1 MIKEFSICAPVHSV
15 WFRAILLTKRL
26 SFTSKA
32 KAVLPHAKW
41 QKAALGFAIAA
52 FSTFI
57 INLTFIIWAT
67 SSRSKDTK
75 DGIGI
80 LLLPDTCSETKA
92 FNTGIHVV
100 VNILST
106 VLLSGSNYCM
116 QCLMA
121 PTRSEINEA
130 HAKQE
135 WMDIGVPSVR
145 NFWRIRWKRRVF
157 WLLFMIS
164 SLPLHLL
171 YCNSVPTLLLFKL
184 TSLQL

>member
-1 MIKEFSICAPVHSV
+1 M
-15 WFRAILLTKRL
+15 
-26 SFTSKA
+26 
-32 KAVLPHAKW
+32 
-41 QKAALGFAIAA
+41 
-52 FSTFI
+52 
-57 INLTFIIWAT
+57 WAT
-67 SSRSKDTK
+67 ASRSADTN

-92 FNTGIHVV
+92 INTGIHVV

-106 VLLSGSNYCM
+106 ILLSGSNYCM

-135 WMDIGVPSVR
+135 WMDIGVHSIR
-145 NFWRIRWKRRVF
+145 NLWRIRWKRRVS
-157 WLLFMIS
+157 WLLLMIS

-171 YCNSVPTLLLFKL
+171 YVTSVLTPLRVKL
-184 TSLQL
+184 TSS